1 MAIYG
6 AMLLFGILFA
16 VTGRKWK
23 PLPIWLWFLFGIFPI
38 GFDGVSQLIG
48 QWISLGAFDFL
59 ESALG
64 WWPIRESTPLLRT
77 LTGFLF
83 GFTTA
88 WFGFPLIEEAMADT
102 RRLMKTKKEIVESSH
117 PTQP

>member
-1 MAIYG
+1 
-6 AMLLFGILFA
+6 MLLFGLLFA

-23 PLPIWLWFLFGIFPI
+23 SLPIWAWILFGVMPI
-38 GFDGVSQLIG
+38 AFDGVSQLIS
-48 QWISLGAFDFL
+48 QWVAMPELSFL
-59 ESALG
+59 QPIFG
-64 WWPIRESTPLLRT
+64 WVPLRESTPFLRT

-102 RRLMKTKKEIVESSH
+102 RRIMKTKMALVDG
-117 PTQP
+117 TQETGNNP